1 MITAV
6 TIPSQASIAR
16 YGGVRSRAL
25 GNVPARRRL
34 SPAELIGL
42 AHGIPL
48 RSTLHYVGLGAPVTG
63 GAVMANQIATAGAA
77 TTVSLLVG
85 LSVIT
90 GPVGAVVGGLIAI
103 GSMVAS
109 LFGGCGQTCVQATSI
124 ANQVGGVMNQN
135 VTQYLAAPIHYQSL
149 QAAALNNF
157 DTAWAALVQACSNPQ
172 LAAAGQRC
180 ISDRQRGSCK
190 WKTSPGGWQ
199 QQSGKWVYVAPG
211 PAGSGTTCW
220 DWFVGNRDPIANDP
234 TVVPDPPAAT
244 AAAASSTAAGTPAGA
259 STDAAAP
266 SSLTL
271 LLIGGLLL
279 LGVLL

>member
-1 MITAV
+1 MITGLTLPSAGAV
-6 TIPSQASIAR
+6 AR
-16 YGGVRSRAL
+16 YGGARSRAL
-25 GNVPARRRL
+25 GTLARPRRL

-48 RSTLHYVGLGAPVTG
+48 RSTLHYVGMGAPVTG
-63 GAVMANQIATAGAA
+63 GAMMANQIATAGAA

-85 LSVIT
+85 LSVIS

-109 LFGGCGQTCVQATSI
+109 LFGGCGQTCVQATNI

-135 VTQYLAAPIHYQSL
+135 VTQYLAAPVHYQSL

-172 LAAAGQRC
+172 LGAAGQRC
-180 ISDRQRGSCK
+180 ISDRQSGSCK

-199 QQSGKWVYVAPG
+199 QQNGKWVYVAPG
-211 PAGSGTTCW
+211 PAGSGTACW
-220 DWFVGNRDPIANDP
+220 DWFIGNRDPIAKDP
-234 TVVPDPPAAT
+234 TVVPDPPAASSSAASVPGSSG
-244 AAAASSTAAGTPAGA
+244 AAAVASSNPG
-259 STDAAAP
+259 
-266 SSLTL
+266 LL

-279 LGVLL
+279 LGVVL

>member
-6 TIPSQASIAR
+6 SIPSRASIAR
-16 YGGVRSRAL
+16 YGGARSLAL
-25 GNVPARRRL
+25 GTLPARRRL
-34 SPAELIGL
+34 SPAEMMGL
-42 AHGIPL
+42 AYGIPL
-48 RSTLHYVGLGAPVTG
+48 RSSLHYTGLGAPITG
-63 GAVMANQIATAGAA
+63 GALMANQIATAGAA

-85 LSVIT
+85 LSVIG
-90 GPVGAVVGGLIAI
+90 GPVGAVIGGLIAI
-103 GSMVAS
+103 GSTVAS
-109 LFGGCGQTCVQATSI
+109 LFGGCGQTCVQATNI

-211 PAGSGTTCW
+211 PSGSGTTCW

-234 TVVPDPPAAT
+234 TVVADPPAAS
-244 AAAASSTAAGTPAGA
+244 AAAASSTTGGALFASGT
-259 STDAAAP
+259 AAAP

-271 LLIGGLLL
+271 LLIGSLLL